1 MMINISGTEGVGK
14 TLASGIIQETLK
26 DMGVKFAKTRE
37 PGGTPIAEEIRR
49 LLKDFMSEETFH
61 PMTELLLFYGAR
73 YQLFQNLI
81 LPELKQGSVIIS
93 DRSYACT
100 FAYQVRASGVISE
113 DDFWTVHNLVM
124 KDMPTYDLIFHLF
137 TDTVEEGLQRARGR
151 GELDRIESNHIEF
164 FRRADEGYREFFRDN
179 PSVVP
184 INTSTNCPNAV
195 RKIIEKEL
203 KARVFQK

>member
-14 TLASGIIQETLK
+14 TLASGIIQETLE

-73 YQLFQNLI
+73 YQLFKNLI

-124 KDMPTYDLIFHLF
+124 KDMPTYDLIFIFLRTPWKRGLKEQEEEVSLTVLSQMILSSLSEQMRVTESSLGITLLLSLSTHLP
-137 TDTVEEGLQRARGR
+137 TALPPLGR
-151 GELDRIESNHIEF
+151 L
-164 FRRADEGYREFFRDN
+164 
-179 PSVVP
+179 
-184 INTSTNCPNAV
+184 
-195 RKIIEKEL
+195 L
-203 KARVFQK
+203 KKN